1 MSIVEASISDESKDR
16 YVAYALSVVTGR
28 AIPDVRDGLKP
39 VQRRILYAMYQ
50 DLNLKPNQG
59 FRKSASVVGA
69 VLAKYHPHGDTACY
83 EAMVRLA
90 QGFSVRYPL
99 VDGQGNFGSID
110 GDSPA
115 AYRYTEAKLLPL
127 ALEVIGEIHD
137 ETVAFRDNFD
147 ATGDEP
153 VVFPSTFPHLLV
165 NGAQGIAVGMA
176 TSIPPHNISEVI
188 DVALLYLEDQK
199 VETSEL
205 LKILKGPDFPTGC
218 EVIAT
223 KKELEEIYD
232 SGKGAVKMRA
242 TWKEETGA
250 RGKKSII
257 ITSVPYGV
265 NKSTLVEKIGDLVLE
280 KKIPQLIDVRDESTD
295 EVRVVLELANDVD
308 PEVPMAYLFKHTSLE
323 LNFNVNL
330 TALVPTE
337 SGNLKPEVLSLK
349 TLLREFLNFRKEVT
363 ISKLNFEKRK
373 LLARIH
379 ILEGLEK
386 IFDSLDAAIKI
397 VRSSDGRTDAATK
410 LKVKFKL
417 TDEQSFA
424 VVDMRIYQLSKTNI
438 AEIKSE
444 LKEKRDRIS
453 VIDKILKSGIQK
465 LMKEELSRVKE
476 QFHDKRRCRLITRD
490 NELEFNAED
499 YVIVEDVFAVVTRD
513 GWIKRIRQ
521 NNEVSSTR
529 IREGDSILSAHPSKT
544 TDFVLFF
551 TNLGGQYAL
560 RVSDFPSS
568 SGYGDPIQKHCK
580 FKDGEMIVD
589 SFIVRSNPE
598 LIRTDS
604 ELREKDVL
612 VLVSEKGLGS
622 CLSLEGL
629 LQIRRSSR
637 KVMSLRAGDFV
648 VGVKLMQEKL
658 CLITEGGYGL
668 VVSKSEVP
676 IRSGA
681 SLGVSLMKVSDKLV
695 GIKSFLKTEKITL
708 LLETGKEK
716 EIPISEI
723 QTGRRGLKGSKVI
736 SKGKVVRV
744 L

>member
-1 MSIVEASISDESKDR
+1 MSIIETSIAEESKER
-16 YVAYALSVVTGR
+16 YAAYALSVVTGR

-69 VLAKYHPHGDTACY
+69 VLAKYHPHGDAACY

-137 ETVAFRDNFD
+137 ETVSFRDNFD
-147 ATGDEP
+147 ATGYEP

-176 TSIPPHNISEVI
+176 TSIPPHNLGEVI
-188 DVALLYLEDQK
+188 DAALLCLENKD
-199 VETSEL
+199 VESSEL
-205 LKILKGPDFPTGC
+205 LKVLKGPDFPTGC
-218 EVIAT
+218 EIIAT
-223 KKELEEIYD
+223 KKELQGIYD
-232 SGKGAVKMRA
+232 SGKGSVKMRA
-242 TWKEETGA
+242 TWKEETGP
-250 RGKKSII
+250 RGKRSII
-257 ITSVPYGV
+257 VTSVPYGV
-265 NKSTLVEKIGDLVLE
+265 NKASIVEKIGDLILG
-280 KKIPQLIDVRDESTD
+280 KKVPQLTDVRDESTD
-295 EVRVVLELANDVD
+295 EVRVVLELAPNSDA
-308 PEVPMAYLFKHTSLE
+308 EVAMAYLFKHTALE
-323 LNFNVNL
+323 TNFNVNL
-330 TALVPTE
+330 TALVPTP
-337 SGNLKPEVLSLK
+337 SGNLVPEVLSLK
-349 TLLREFLNFRKEVT
+349 NLLNEFLKFRRQVT
-363 ISKLNFEKRK
+363 ISKLNYEKRK
-373 LLARIH
+373 LLERIH

-386 IFDSLDAAIKI
+386 IFDGIDIAIKI
-397 VRSSDGRTDAATK
+397 VRASEGRTDAATK
-410 LKVKFKL
+410 LKAKFKL
-417 TDEQSFA
+417 TDEQAYA

-438 AEIKSE
+438 LEVRKE

-453 VIDKILKSGIQK
+453 AIDKILKSGIDK
-465 LMKEELSRVKE
+465 LMKEELTRVRNE
-476 QFHDKRRCRLITRD
+476 FEDKRRCKIITRAS
-490 NELEFNAED
+490 ELEFNAED
-499 YVIVEDVFAVVTRD
+499 YVVVEEVFAIVTRD

-521 NNEVSSTR
+521 NNEISSTR
-529 IREGDSILSAHPSKT
+529 IREGDSILCAHPAKT

-568 SGYGDPIQKHCK
+568 SGYGDPIQKYCK
-580 FKDGEMIVD
+580 FKDGETVVD
-589 SFIVRSNPE
+589 SFLVKATPE
-598 LIRTDS
+598 LVRGET

-612 VLVSEKGLGS
+612 VLVSESGLGS

-629 LQIRRSSR
+629 AQVRKSSR
-637 KVMSLRAGDFV
+637 KVMNLKQGDRV

-658 CLITEGGYGL
+658 CLITEGAFGL
-668 VVSKSEVP
+668 IIPKSEVP
-676 IRSGA
+676 VRSGP
-681 SLGVSLMKVSDKLV
+681 SVGVNLMKVSDRIV
-695 GIKSFLKTEKITL
+695 GIKSFLKLEKIGL
-708 LLETGKEK
+708 LLDGGKEK
-716 EIPISEI
+716 EILVSEI
-723 QTGRRGLKGSKVI
+723 PTGRRGLKGRKLI
-736 SKGKVVRV
+736 SKGKVLRV